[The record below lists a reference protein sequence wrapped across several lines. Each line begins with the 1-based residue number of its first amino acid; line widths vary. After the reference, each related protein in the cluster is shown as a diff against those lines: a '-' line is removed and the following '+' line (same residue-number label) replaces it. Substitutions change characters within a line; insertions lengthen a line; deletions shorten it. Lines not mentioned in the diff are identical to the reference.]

1 MFSLCKKLIFVPLD
15 YICKEMSEL
24 IMTTETTITNRGTGA
39 GGANTNA
46 TGLEF
51 ERVTDIGVIENATR
65 LQQGELH
72 RFMNKN
78 GYILDENYKNSKN
91 LAHGCKRPDDAFL
104 FPDKKILF
112 IIEKKCQNTSGS
124 VAEKLQTAVFKKS
137 FYQQIYP
144 TVHICYIYMLS
155 DYFKT
160 ACPIELEFLRQN
172 GIPYYFQEDNIV
184 TNVKKFMEDYINEYK
199 DTN

>member
-1 MFSLCKKLIFVPLD
+1 MFSMYKKLIFVPLD
-15 YICKEMSEL
+15 YIGKQMSEL
-24 IMTTETTITNRGTGA
+24 IMTTETKIPNRGTGA
-39 GGANTNA
+39 GGSNTNK
-46 TGLEF
+46 TGLGF
-51 ERVTDIGVIENATR
+51 ESDTDIGVIDNMIR
-65 LQQGELH
+65 LPQGELH

-137 FYQQIYP
+137 FYQKIYP
-144 TVHICYIYMLS
+144 GFHICYIYMLS

-184 TNVKKFMEDYINEYK
+184 TNVKKFMEDYTNEYK
-199 DTN
+199 NTN

>member
-1 MFSLCKKLIFVPLD
+1 MFSMYKKLIFVPLD
-15 YICKEMSEL
+15 YIGKQMSEL
-24 IMTTETTITNRGTGA
+24 IMTTETKIPNRGTGA
-39 GGANTNA
+39 GGSNTNK
-46 TGLEF
+46 TGLGF
-51 ERVTDIGVIENATR
+51 ESDTDIGVIDNMIR
-65 LQQGELH
+65 LPQGELH

-91 LAHGCKRPDDAFL
+91 LAHGCKRPDDAHL
-104 FPDKKILF
+104 EPKKNILYL
-112 IIEKKCQNTSGS
+112 IEKKCQNTSGS

-137 FYQQIYP
+137 FYQKIYP

-160 ACPIELEFLRQN
+160 ACPVELEFLKEN

-184 TNVKKFMEDYINEYK
+184 KNVKKFMEDYINEYK